1 VNIPIQLKHVLSLD
15 FALQGR
21 QAAENIVTTIGDKL
35 ARQLLDTAP
44 DPTVIVD
51 ATGTIVYA
59 NVRVM
64 GVLGYEP
71 DELVG
76 GPVEILLPERYRQNH
91 VARRDGFF
99 ANPVSRPMGAA
110 LELYA
115 LRKDGREIPVTISL
129 SPLQTESGMLVTS
142 AIRDVTVMKQTER
155 ELVEANRAKSRFLA
169 AASHDLR
176 QPIQTL
182 NLLNRAARSAAT
194 DDTHKLIIDKQ
205 QASLDSMARLLNA
218 LLDISKLEAG
228 IVKPDIADCK
238 VQNLFE
244 SLRAEFE
251 DQAHDKGLELLVDSC
266 HGVARSD
273 PHLLTQILQNLVSNA
288 IRYTKSGHVRLRC
301 MHQNLKIRIEVL
313 DTGLGIPE
321 SELDKIFDEFRQVDQ
336 GCERPEGLGLGLSIV
351 KRTAELLNCP
361 IDVRSSPGQG
371 SVFSVTVPEG
381 DQAAV
386 DGDADVIEQPSSSVR
401 GRVLVVDDEPAVA
414 EATQML
420 LELEGFDV
428 QTAASHDEVE
438 TILSDLSRAPEILVT
453 DYHLR
458 SGETGLDIIE
468 TVREQ
473 VGSDLPV
480 VLVSGDTSDRVSIG
494 DLERITFMKKPVDV
508 DQLLT
513 EIRQQLSRNA

>member
-1 VNIPIQLKHVLSLD
+1 MEGIL
-15 FALQGR
+15 
-21 QAAENIVTTIGDKL
+21 TTIGDKL

-59 NVRVM
+59 NDRVT
-64 GVLGYEP
+64 GVLSYEP

-76 GPVEILLPERYRQNH
+76 SPVEVLLPERYRQHH
-91 VARRDGFF
+91 VARRDQFF
-99 ANPVSRPMGAA
+99 ANPVPRPMGAA
-110 LELYA
+110 LDLFA
-115 LRKDGREIPVTISL
+115 LRKDGSEIPVTISL
-129 SPLQTESGMLVTS
+129 SPLQTEDGMLVTS

-169 AASHDLR
+169 AARHDLR
-176 QPIQTL
+176 QPIPTL

-194 DDTHKLIIDKQ
+194 DETHKLIIDKQ

-251 DQAHDKGLELLVDSC
+251 DQARDKGLELVVDSC
-266 HGVARSD
+266 RGVARSD
-273 PHLLTQILQNLVSNA
+273 PHLLAQILQNLISNA
-288 IRYTKSGHVRLRC
+288 IRYTQSGYVRLSC
-301 MHQNLKIRIEVL
+301 MHQDLKIRIDVL

-321 SELDKIFDEFRQVDQ
+321 SELDRIFDEFRQVDQ
-336 GCERPEGLGLGLSIV
+336 GSERPEGLGLGLSIV

-381 DQAAV
+381 DKAAA
-386 DGDADVIEQPSSSVR
+386 DGLPAASEKPAAEVK
-401 GRVLVVDDEPAVA
+401 GRVLVVDDERAVA

-428 QTAASHDEVE
+428 QTAASRDEVQA
-438 TILSDLSRAPEILVT
+438 IISDPSLVPEILLT

-458 SGETGLDIIE
+458 SGETGVDIIK

-473 VGSDLPV
+473 AGNDLPV
-480 VLVSGDTSDRVSIG
+480 VLVSGDTSDRLAIS
-494 DLERITFMKKPVDV
+494 DLERVTFMKKPVDV

-513 EIRQQLSRNA
+513 EIRQQLSRDA